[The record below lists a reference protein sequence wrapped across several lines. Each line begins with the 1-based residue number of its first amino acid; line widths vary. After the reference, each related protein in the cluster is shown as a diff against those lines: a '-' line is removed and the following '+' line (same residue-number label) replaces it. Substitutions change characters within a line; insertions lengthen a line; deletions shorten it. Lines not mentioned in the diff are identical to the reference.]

1 MGRERHLNQLD
12 DLQIYPRRLSIPIHS
27 NNSFRI
33 NQSIKKKK
41 KKRNRQIFSK
51 ERKKK
56 IIFIITKLPISI
68 INNIY
73 RRTTKNRK
81 YDSSNISRF
90 LRANLRKFVKI
101 TILCLLC
108 FSAQKFVPKIYMS
121 PKIPANVFRRFFMV
135 SSVSSLCDWLPCL
148 WKGTLDVGASSWRRP
163 TDGALLTVLDCDA
176 GKRTSESVITTY
188 VNTTKC
194 D

>member
-1 MGRERHLNQLD
+1 MICKYILVVSSFQ
-12 DLQIYPRRLSIPIHS
+12 SIPIIHS
-27 NNSFRI
+27 ELI
-33 NQSIKKKK
+33 NQKKKK
-41 KKRNRQIFSK
+41 KKRNCQIFSK

-56 IIFIITKLPISI
+56 IVFIITKLSISI

-73 RRTTKNRK
+73 RRRKQRK

-90 LRANLRKFVKI
+90 LRANLCKFVKI